1 MRITT
6 SMIMR
11 NYRSNLN
18 NTMVDQER
26 ARKQVETGRRFSA
39 AYEDPASA
47 AKGAI
52 LEQRYARNTDY
63 LNTAKNAQT
72 WLDSQE
78 DVLNQLNTISV
89 KVREDYAPSALTD
102 TSGEAGR
109 KAYASTLRELQK
121 SMIHALNTKYGDA
134 YVMAGSDGK
143 NPPFELKD
151 DGTVLYRGVD
161 VTKGDPKN
169 ANRLKNLANDHTY
182 IDLGFGMSFDANGV
196 VSSSSAFDTAL
207 PGIAAVGYGEEDG
220 ISNNIIALI
229 GKMADTLEADTF
241 NAGEFEKYWTRLS
254 DKSDDLQDQFT
265 KIGAKGQLLTATTTK
280 LENEKEN
287 IEIQYKDAMG
297 VDSAKAITD
306 YSYAQ
311 YVYNAALKVGTSI
324 LSPSLLDFMK

>member
-52 LEQRYARNTDY
+52 LEQRYARNADA
-63 LNTAKNAQT
+63 AKNAQT

-121 SMIHALNTKYGDA
+121 SMIHTLNTKYGDA
-134 YVMAGSDGK
+134 YVMAGSRMTVRCCIAGWMLRMLIRTIQIG
-143 NPPFELKD
+143 LK
-151 DGTVLYRGVD
+151 T
-161 VTKGDPKN
+161 
-169 ANRLKNLANDHTY
+169 
-182 IDLGFGMSFDANGV
+182 
-196 VSSSSAFDTAL
+196 
-207 PGIAAVGYGEEDG
+207 
-220 ISNNIIALI
+220 
-229 GKMADTLEADTF
+229 
-241 NAGEFEKYWTRLS
+241 
-254 DKSDDLQDQFT
+254 
-265 KIGAKGQLLTATTTK
+265 
-280 LENEKEN
+280 
-287 IEIQYKDAMG
+287 
-297 VDSAKAITD
+297 
-306 YSYAQ
+306 
-311 YVYNAALKVGTSI
+311 
-324 LSPSLLDFMK
+324 

>member
-1 MRITT
+1 
-6 SMIMR
+6 
-11 NYRSNLN
+11 
-18 NTMVDQER
+18 
-26 ARKQVETGRRFSA
+26 
-39 AYEDPASA
+39 
-47 AKGAI
+47 
-52 LEQRYARNTDY
+52 
-63 LNTAKNAQT
+63 
-72 WLDSQE
+72 
-78 DVLNQLNTISV
+78 
-89 KVREDYAPSALTD
+89 
-102 TSGEAGR
+102 
-109 KAYASTLRELQK
+109 
-121 SMIHALNTKYGDA
+121 
-134 YVMAGSDGK
+134 MAGSDGK

-297 VDSAKAITD
+297 VEAAKAITD

>member
-121 SMIHALNTKYGDA
+121 SMIHTLNTKYGDA

-143 NPPFELKD
+143 KPPFELKD

-161 VTKGDPKN
+161 VSDPKN
-169 ANRLKNLANDHTY
+169 ANRLKDLANDHTY

-207 PGIAAVGYGEEDG
+207 PGIAAVGYGVEGG
-220 ISNNIIALI
+220 ISNNIIVLI

-254 DKSDDLQDQFT
+254 NKSDDLQDQFT

-297 VDSAKAITD
+297 VNAAKAITD

>member
-52 LEQRYARNTDY
+52 LEQRYARNADY
-63 LNTAKNAQT
+63 LNAAKNAQT

-121 SMIHALNTKYGDA
+121 SMIHTLNTKYGDA

-161 VTKGDPKN
+161 VTKGDPN
-169 ANRLKNLANDHTY
+169 NTNRLKNLANDHTY

-207 PGIAAVGYGEEDG
+207 PGIAAVGYGEKDG
-220 ISNNIIALI
+220 ISNNIIVLI

-297 VDSAKAITD
+297 VEAAKAITD